1 MIKVRN
7 KTLLIPESELSLAA
21 AGDTDSAVRVFKLD
35 RVCPDGIDLANLSF
49 RLDLRYTDTNSTD
62 TALVDKE
69 VTDDEITLTWTVKSS
84 TSRHLGT
91 IFANIRAVNEDGN
104 VRWASFQGAFY
115 VESVIGGGTASK
127 DQLTELE
134 QLEERIDKKTSALD
148 TSEAARV
155 EAENGRVTAEE
166 GRVAAE
172 TARVSEETKREN
184 AFNTAISDFNRDRQE
199 LKDYRNL
206 SESYA
211 HGNTGTRAGENV
223 DNAKYYAEK
232 ASESSTSA
240 KASENK
246 VTGIQA
252 NIDNSVAAA
261 NEAAANAQSVADTIK
276 EKLNS
281 GELKGEKGDRGDPG
295 PTITDASDLTV
306 NTIDT
311 IVTEYPEF
319 TAGEKVRAFA
329 GKALKFLS
337 DLKKKTETVSSDMK
351 TLIAKV
357 GDAVLT
363 TNATDLSA
371 AVNEVFG
378 MAGNNAKS
386 IGTIN
391 GLIEALKA
399 DGAARANALP
409 FEHDLGTSFTAEQ
422 SADIRSGKFDK
433 VRVGGYWTING
444 RKYWAAH
451 ADYRLHC
458 GDTELTAHH
467 MLVIPDKSFYDG
479 VMNDTNV
486 TTGGY
491 NGSKMKTSGLANALA
506 TVKADF
512 GADHI
517 LTHRI
522 LLTNAVSNGMGS
534 GWSWYDSQIDL
545 MNEHMVYGSYA
556 WGGGS
561 QNGFDTGPDKSQLA
575 LFQARSDLIGNRQNW
590 WLRDV
595 RSATDFCFVYDHGHA
610 GGWTASGSMGVRPAF
625 LIY

>member
-7 KTLLIPESELSLAA
+7 KTLFIPESELSIAA

-166 GRVAAE
+166 GRVSAE
-172 TARVSEETKREN
+172 TARVNGEIEREQ
-184 AFNTAISDFNRDRQE
+184 AFDTAITDFNRDRQE

-211 HGNTGTRAGENV
+211 HGNTGTRTGEDT

-232 ASESSTSA
+232 ASASSASA
-240 KASENK
+240 KASEDI
-246 VTGIQA
+246 VTAIQV

-261 NEAAANAQSVADTIK
+261 NEAATNAANVANTVQT
-276 EKLNS
+276 KLDG

-295 PTITDASDLTV
+295 PTITDASDLTL
-306 NTIDT
+306 NTVDT
-311 IVTEYPEF
+311 VATEYPEF
-319 TAGEKVRAFA
+319 NAGEEIHVFA
-329 GKALKFLS
+329 GKVLKFLG
-337 DLKKKTETVSSDMK
+337 DLKKKAETVSSDIK
-351 TLIAKV
+351 TLTAKV

-386 IGTIN
+386 IETID
-391 GLIEALKA
+391 GFIEALKA

-422 SADIRSGKFDK
+422 SADIRSGKFEK
-433 VRVGGYWTING
+433 VRTGGYWTING

-534 GWSWYDSQIDL
+534 GWAWYDSQIDL

-561 QNGFDTGPDKSQLA
+561 QNGHDAGADKSQLA
-575 LFQARSDLIGNRQNW
+575 LFQARPDLICNRQNW

-595 RSATDFCFVYDHGHA
+595 QSAPNFCGVNADGSA
-610 GGWTASGSMGVRPAF
+610 NCWNASDSIGVRPAF